1 MNKDTLA
8 QLSHP
13 VTINDRAL
21 FADYFSRF
29 PQEICEMT
37 FTNMLLWGE
46 SRNHL
51 VAEVEGHLITSFQKR
66 EEEQL
71 WYPPVGPDP
80 ALIIRHILKPADGF
94 HYLYVDEK
102 TAMQLQSELP
112 VQEEPNRFDYIYDLS
127 ALRSLYGSP
136 YLKKRNFINRCNTYS
151 PEVVRLDASMADEA
165 EDLMER
171 WRASRD
177 RPGENSILDEVSSF
191 RLALEHFD
199 ELELIGVA
207 LRINGRMEAF
217 ALGAPVST
225 TMFVEHFEK
234 ASEEVPGLYPTVLH
248 ELVKI
253 LPENFIEL
261 NKEEDLGIP
270 GQKIAKESW
279 HPSRMVK
286 KYSI

>member
-1 MNKDTLA
+1 MDHAALVA
-8 QLSHP
+8 LSRP
-13 VTINDRAL
+13 VSIDDRAL

-29 PQEICEMT
+29 PQSICEMT
-37 FTNMLLWGE
+37 FTNMLLWGK
-46 SRNHL
+46 SRSHL
-51 VAEVEGHLITSFQKR
+51 VAEVEGHVVTSFQKR
-66 EEEQL
+66 GEERI
-71 WYPPVGPDP
+71 WYPPIGPDP
-80 ALIIRHILKPADGF
+80 ARIIREVLTPTDGF

-102 TAMQLQSELP
+102 TAMELQSILP
-112 VQEEPNRFDYIYDLS
+112 VKEEPDRFDYIYDLL
-127 ALRSLYGSP
+127 ALRSLYGAP
-136 YLKKRNFINRCNTYS
+136 YLKKRNFINRCKTHS
-151 PEVVRLDASMADEA
+151 PEVVRLDATMAAEA

-171 WRASRD
+171 WRASRE

-191 RLALEHFD
+191 RLALKHFD

-248 ELVKI
+248 ELTKVI
-253 LPENFIEL
+253 PEHFTEL

-270 GQKIAKESW
+270 GQKMAKEGW